1 VADNYLDA
9 RLTERRNPRTATIDT
24 ASALEIVDLIGAEDA
39 TVPAAVARA
48 REDIARAVDLI
59 EQAFR
64 AGGRLVY
71 VGAGTS
77 GRLGVLDAAECP
89 PTFGTPPEMVVGVIA
104 GGYAALVKSVE
115 GAEDDVNAGIGEM
128 DSRRVGPDD
137 VVVGIAASG
146 TTPFVRAALS
156 RAQTLGAR
164 TAIVTCSEPPKLL
177 RETCDVCI
185 LVLVGPEVVTGST
198 RMKAGTATKL
208 VLNSLTT
215 AAMIR
220 LGKTYGNLM
229 VDLRAWNDKLIDRS
243 ERIVMETTGLPRAEA
258 RAVID
263 AADGR
268 VKTAIVMARRRVSR
282 DEAERLLEENEGH
295 LRTIV
300 GDPPPARTTT
310 PSAPRCAPRSIPAR
324 GRTPR
329 PSPAF
334 MCASPSGRPT
344 RCRSFSPRPA
354 RPPAISA
361 SSRFPVRRCGTSRP
375 PSPGSWASPR
385 CSLSGS
391 ACGW

>member
-1 VADNYLDA
+1 MADDYLDA

-48 REDIARAVDLI
+48 REDIARAVDMI
-59 EQAFR
+59 EHAVR

-115 GAEDDVNAGIGEM
+115 GAEDDVNAAIGEM

-177 RETCDVCI
+177 RETCDVTI

-208 VLNSLTT
+208 VLNTLTT

-243 ERIVMETTGLPRAEA
+243 ERIVMETTGLPRPEA

-263 AADGR
+263 AADGK

-282 DEAERLLEENEGH
+282 DEAERLLEEHEGH

-300 GDPPPARTTT
+300 GDPPPVRT
-310 PSAPRCAPRSIPAR
+310 A
-324 GRTPR
+324 
-329 PSPAF
+329 
-334 MCASPSGRPT
+334 
-344 RCRSFSPRPA
+344 
-354 RPPAISA
+354 
-361 SSRFPVRRCGTSRP
+361 
-375 PSPGSWASPR
+375 
-385 CSLSGS
+385 
-391 ACGW
+391 